1 MGPVA
6 WYEASKIKGLHIVDQ
21 KTGSVSIDTNTD
33 SRAVV
38 DNLVNQYG
46 KLFGRAAREVCREA
60 VTSLVA
66 DLPTAEVPSTLK

>member
-21 KTGSVSIDTNTD
+21 KAGSVTIDANADNRT
-33 SRAVV
+33 VV

-46 KLFGRAAREVCREA
+46 KLFGRAAKEVCREA
-60 VTSLVA
+60 VSSLVA
-66 DLPTAEVPSTLK
+66 ELPASQVPSTLK